1 MLRKQVKRIAL
12 PRRKI
17 YLLAAAVALGL
28 FIFLRFFLW
37 LTAEI
42 PYWGE
47 EPAETVTAAL
57 NEVKMGLSYSYSME
71 AVEEVA
77 GQRRV
82 LAVLEG
88 QKSGSEA
95 RITGDLPFIN
105 GSIELIRKS
114 NQLYRKDALED
125 RWVKVP
131 LVNLEDLETL
141 MVEINPL
148 SIFAFLDDTAVEY
161 AGKGKMDGRRCR
173 IYEAA
178 SRGENMWL
186 TFFWQDYN
194 YRIWVDQKEGY
205 LKQGEITAEHRDDST
220 HKLIV
225 TVKIKDYNQPLTIEA
240 PVQN

>member
-1 MLRKQVKRIAL
+1 
-12 PRRKI
+12 
-17 YLLAAAVALGL
+17 
-28 FIFLRFFLW
+28 
-37 LTAEI
+37 
-42 PYWGE
+42 
-47 EPAETVTAAL
+47 
-57 NEVKMGLSYSYSME
+57 MGLSYSYSME
-71 AVEEVA
+71 AVEEVD

-88 QKSGSEA
+88 RKSGSEA
-95 RITGDLPFIN
+95 QISGDLPFIN

-148 SIFAFLDDTAVEY
+148 SIFSFLDNTAVEY
-161 AGKGKMDGRRCR
+161 AGKGKVDGRRCR
-173 IYEAA
+173 IYEAM

-186 TFFWQDYN
+186 TFIWQDYN

-220 HKLIV
+220 HRLIV

>member
-1 MLRKQVKRIAL
+1 MLRKQLKKGL
-12 PRRKI
+12 PRRRI
-17 YLLAAAVALGL
+17 YLLAGAAALGL

-37 LTAEI
+37 LAGEI

-47 EPAETVTAAL
+47 EPIEIVNTAL

-71 AVEEVA
+71 AVEEVD

-88 QKSGSEA
+88 RKSGSEA
-95 RITGDLPFIN
+95 QISGDLPFIN
-105 GSIELIRKS
+105 GSIELVRKS

-148 SIFAFLDDTAVEY
+148 SIFSFLDNTAVEY
-161 AGKGKMDGRRCR
+161 AGKGKVDGRRCR
-173 IYEAA
+173 IYEAM

-186 TFFWQDYN
+186 TFIWQDYN

-220 HKLIV
+220 HRLIV